1 MHRGP
6 YCASAALFPFCT
18 HSEKIFEFKVVSCPV
33 VRLDHLYVT
42 IENHDRPPP
51 AAPDFTTKTTM
62 TSLRRYVLTTP
73 NRITRRTGGRI
84 TTRTFTITP
93 FLSSSTSGTGRQD
106 TPPPPSHPETSKID
120 SHRKPASAQSEET
133 PTGMDGKPLTQGKQ
147 KEESGNAS
155 QPNAGVTTSGPEGFG
170 RDKGVQKE
178 GPKD

>member
-1 MHRGP
+1 MRRSNIS
-6 YCASAALFPFCT
+6 ASATAVI
-18 HSEKIFEFKVVSCPV
+18 EKDLRQLS
-33 VRLDHLYVT
+33 RLQHITLPT
-42 IENHDRPPP
+42 N
-51 AAPDFTTKTTM
+51 KSTM
-62 TSLRRYVLTTP
+62 LSLRRNILTTS
-73 NRITRRTGGRI
+73 NRIPRI
-84 TTRTFTITP
+84 TSARSFITTP

-106 TPPPPSHPETSKID
+106 TPPPPSHPQTSKID
-120 SHRKPASAQSEET
+120 SHRKPASAQSDET